1 MVSRVGMVLERE
13 GGEYRV
19 SSEGTELRAVLRG
32 KVKRETAKA
41 VAGDQVELEPDAA
54 GTLWG
59 ITRVLP
65 RRTVLERRVPQGRGT
80 RAVVANVDQVLVV
93 TAARHPDPIPSVI
106 DRLLVLAEANDIPAS
121 LIINKVDLGPNEPLA
136 ARYRKAGYAVHP
148 VSVREGLGVED
159 LRALLP
165 GRATVVTGPSGA
177 GKSSLLNA
185 LAPGLAL
192 RTGAISEKVGRGR
205 QTTVSARMVP
215 MGEGAWLV
223 DTPGFS
229 EVGLWGLEPLG
240 LAQCFPEMRPLLGR
254 CKYADC
260 KHLDEPGCA
269 IRNAVQDGT
278 IDADRYASYRLL
290 LQETEA
296 EPADWE

>member
-1 MVSRVGMVLERE
+1 M
-13 GGEYRV
+13 
-19 SSEGTELRAVLRG
+19 
-32 KVKRETAKA
+32 
-41 VAGDQVELEPDAA
+41 
-54 GTLWG
+54 
-59 ITRVLP
+59 
-65 RRTVLERRVPQGRGT
+65 
-80 RAVVANVDQVLVV
+80 
-93 TAARHPDPIPSVI
+93 
-106 DRLLVLAEANDIPAS
+106 
-121 LIINKVDLGPNEPLA
+121 
-136 ARYRKAGYAVHP
+136 
-148 VSVREGLGVED
+148 REGLGVED